1 MSYHIM
7 QVRQLKLDNAVSQP
21 MPQGHVS
28 FKTFVEKY
36 SASSLQSVHDVLPTY
51 L

>member
-1 MSYHIM
+1 M
-7 QVRQLKLDNAVSQP
+7 QVRQLKLDNVVSEP

-28 FKTFVEKY
+28 FKTVIEKY
-36 SASSLQSVHDVLPTY
+36 SASSLQSVHDVLPSY